1 MSNNLSRINIG
12 GPNDTST
19 IGGKMKITCR
29 AIGLFLAL
37 AVAFASVESTA
48 QSYPNRPIKLIV
60 GYPPGG
66 TNDILPRIVSP
77 RLSEQLGQPVVV
89 ENKPGAD
96 ALIATEFVARASP
109 DGYTLLVGASG
120 QMVYNPALW
129 ANNPSTAPRKL
140 FDPLKDFVP
149 ITMIGSDPIVFAV
162 HPSVKAN
169 TIKDLIALAKANPGK
184 MFYSSGGPPFF
195 VATETFKRVA
205 GVDLIYVPY
214 KGSAASVNGAVA
226 GEVQVHAGSV
236 GPALSQLRAGKL
248 RPLAVTSAKRD
259 PVLPDVPTVRESGL
273 DFEGGMWTGLYA
285 PAGTSKAIIDK
296 LYSELSVILKS
307 DAIKNQFATLGYD
320 TNQLGLSPEELGA
333 YHRSQLTK
341 WTKAIKDY
349 NIRVSK

>member
-1 MSNNLSRINIG
+1 
-12 GPNDTST
+12 
-19 IGGKMKITCR
+19 MKIAFR
-29 AIGLFLAL
+29 AIGLFIAF
-37 AVAFASVESTA
+37 AAAFASVESTA

-66 TNDILPRIVSP
+66 TNDVLPRIIGP
-77 RLSEQLGQPVVV
+77 KLAERIGQPVVV

-96 ALIATEFVARASP
+96 ALIATEFVANSAP
-109 DGYTLLVGASG
+109 DGHTILVGASG

-129 ANNPSTAPRKL
+129 ANNPATAPRKSY
-140 FDPLKDFVP
+140 DPLKDFVP

-162 HPSVKAN
+162 HPSVKA
-169 TIKDLIALAKANPGK
+169 TTLQELIALAKANPGK
-184 MFYSSGGPPFF
+184 LFYSSGAPPFF

-205 GVDLIYVPY
+205 GVDITYVPY
-214 KGSAASVNGAVA
+214 KGSAASVTGAVA
-226 GEVQVHAGSV
+226 GEVQLHAGSV
-236 GPALSQLRAGKL
+236 GPALSQIRAGKL

-273 DFEGGMWTGLYA
+273 DFEGGMWSGLYA
-285 PAGTSKAIIDK
+285 PAGTPSAIIDL
-296 LYSELSVILKS
+296 LYRELSVILKS
-307 DAIKNQFATLGYD
+307 DAIKNQFASMGYD
-320 TNQLGLSPEELGA
+320 TNQLGMSPEELGA

>member
-1 MSNNLSRINIG
+1 
-12 GPNDTST
+12 
-19 IGGKMKITCR
+19 MKI
-29 AIGLFLAL
+29 AFKVWGLILACAL
-37 AVAFASVESTA
+37 GVVSVESTA
-48 QSYPNRPIKLIV
+48 QSFPSRPIKLIV

-66 TNDILPRIVSP
+66 TNDILPRIISP
-77 RLSEQLGQPVVV
+77 TLAERLGQPVLV

-96 ALIATEFVARASP
+96 AMIATEFVARAEP
-109 DGYTLLVGASG
+109 DGYTILVGASG
-120 QMVYNPALW
+120 QMVYSPALW
-129 ANNPSTAPRKL
+129 AHNPGMITRKPY
-140 FDPLKDFVP
+140 DPLKDFLP

-162 HPSVKAN
+162 NPSVKAN
-169 TIKDLIALAKANPGK
+169 TIKELIALAKANPGK
-184 MFYSSGGPPFF
+184 LFYSSGAPPFF

-205 GVDLIYVPY
+205 GVDLTYVPY

-236 GPALSQLRAGKL
+236 GPALSQIRAGKL

-285 PAGTSKAIIDK
+285 PAGTPRAIIDK

-307 DAIKNQFATLGYD
+307 DATKTRFANLGYD

-333 YHRSQLTK
+333 YHRAQLTR

-349 NIRVSK
+349 NIRIIK